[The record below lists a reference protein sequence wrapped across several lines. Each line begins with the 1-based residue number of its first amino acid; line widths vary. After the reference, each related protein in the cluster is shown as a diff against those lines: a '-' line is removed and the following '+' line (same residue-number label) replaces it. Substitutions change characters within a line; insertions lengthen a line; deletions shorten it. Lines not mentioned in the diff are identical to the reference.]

1 MSPTVEDQQ
10 LCWAC
15 KKGHSVDLL
24 HGYRPVLIDLMTTG
38 IKPFNEAPWYMTHPF
53 NGLFLLATRR
63 P

>member
-24 HGYRPVLIDLMTTG
+24 HVYRHVLIDLMTTG
-38 IKPFNEAPWYMTHPF
+38 IKPFNEYDSS
-53 NGLFLLATRR
+53 L
-63 P
+63 